1 MPKRHR
7 ELREKTRWLGCQR
20 NSSPSPPISCEHAQA
35 ATFKLPA
42 SRHSPILLP
51 FEGCQ
56 PGGPSPPTLACG
68 PARAKTRKISPFAT
82 HCLHADHAALLKS
95 GMVDLYPNARSRQ
108 MALVRSK
115 DTKPELAVRKLVFSM
130 GHRYRIHGSGLPSKP
145 DLVFSRK
152 KKAIF
157 VHGCFWHRHAG
168 CRKATTPASNTE
180 YWLPKFSR
188 TVERDRESLAALHV
202 MGWTTLVVWECELK
216 DMDALASKLREFLND
231 QREPLGLPE

>member
-1 MPKRHR
+1 
-7 ELREKTRWLGCQR
+7 
-20 NSSPSPPISCEHAQA
+20 
-35 ATFKLPA
+35 
-42 SRHSPILLP
+42 
-51 FEGCQ
+51 
-56 PGGPSPPTLACG
+56 
-68 PARAKTRKISPFAT
+68 
-82 HCLHADHAALLKS
+82 
-95 GMVDLYPNARSRQ
+95 MVDLYPNARSRQ

-157 VHGCFWHRHAG
+157 VHGCFWHMHSG

-188 TVERDRESLAALHV
+188 TVERDQESLAALHA

-216 DMDALASKLREFLND
+216 DMDALASKLREFLK
-231 QREPLGLPE
+231 